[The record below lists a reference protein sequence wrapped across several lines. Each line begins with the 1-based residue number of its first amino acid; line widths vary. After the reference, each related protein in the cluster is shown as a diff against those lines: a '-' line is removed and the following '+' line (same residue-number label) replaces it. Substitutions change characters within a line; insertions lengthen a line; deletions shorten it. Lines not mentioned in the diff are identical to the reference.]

1 MRFYSVCLSL
11 TFFTERDALEVHLCC
26 HNGKIS
32 LFYGQIIFY
41 YIEIYLDISISLSQ
55 NVCLCV

>member
-1 MRFYSVCLSL
+1 MRFYSVRLSL
-11 TFFTERDALEVHLCC
+11 PFFTERDALEVHLYR

-41 YIEIYLDISISLSQ
+41 YIERYLDISISLSQ